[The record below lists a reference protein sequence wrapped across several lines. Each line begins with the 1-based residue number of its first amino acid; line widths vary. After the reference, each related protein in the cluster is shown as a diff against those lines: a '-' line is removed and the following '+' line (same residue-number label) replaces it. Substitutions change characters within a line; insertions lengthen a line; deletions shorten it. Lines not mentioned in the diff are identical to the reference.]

1 MRAKKVLVAGTYV
14 SLGVLVSATLV
25 PWSSLAGAS
34 TSHRTVLSAVRAGG
48 FDVSP
53 PFLTDFT
60 GNTVGA
66 GPSGPTGPT
75 GVTGITGPTGW
86 TGVTGPSGWTGA
98 TGFTGPTGWTGAT
111 GATGPTGA
119 GSGDQG
125 NGQGP
130 GAHSDDD
137 GYGLSQPSSAPT
149 VRWDTSFQS
158 TVSGVI
164 DLRARLSHLGLGVTQ
179 MLTWCV
185 SDNGQAVTA
194 GLSLSLDSDHH
205 ASDAPAGPG
214 CWTSTRGDHMRFVAD
229 TSKWADGQHS
239 LVVTVTDS
247 VGTVATSAPL
257 SFMTANSSGAVGATG
272 STGGTGSTGATGS
285 TGSTGATGATGPTGP
300 GTYDHHGRRHD

>member
-149 VRWDTSFQS
+149 VSWDTSFQL

>member
-60 GNTVGA
+60 GNTAGA

-149 VRWDTSFQS
+149 VSWDTSFQS